1 MTFVYI
7 QMLPQKRMNMST
19 YTTRRPAVISDAI
32 PRMVLSMRE
41 AIVSTDLAGSLV
53 SLGTARVFAPR
64 KKKKLLGRKERLLLF
79 LFAIRGLSEEEK
91 PHKNQLLNDTVYA
104 PP

>member
-1 MTFVYI
+1 MQSPEWYYRCERLSFPLTWRVLWCLSA
-7 QMLPQKRMNMST
+7 QRGS
-19 YTTRRPAVISDAI
+19 S
-32 PRMVLSMRE
+32 PR
-41 AIVSTDLAGSLV
+41 G
-53 SLGTARVFAPR
+53 